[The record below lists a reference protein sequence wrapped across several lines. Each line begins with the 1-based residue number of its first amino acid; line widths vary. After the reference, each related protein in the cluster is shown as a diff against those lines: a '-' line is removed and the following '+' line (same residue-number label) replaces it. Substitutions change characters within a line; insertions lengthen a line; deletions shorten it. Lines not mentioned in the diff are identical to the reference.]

1 MVNCPVCL
9 SSHTLPL
16 SWWRSLLSPPPLL
29 ENHPSFPLWPDTS
42 FSDVFLQSTGETLL
56 HRRSQSGPMYVRKVI
71 LFPQFPTQ
79 SQWYTECYVAIA
91 HSMFNTRIW
100 VWALRTLSLVSSTD
114 FPPSFFSCQVHLFP
128 KIPVLLPTGYIPDNW
143 GQGTHISLVLTTVN
157 AWERTRNNMH
167 KASDSLYHVY

>member
-1 MVNCPVCL
+1 MVNCPVRL
-9 SSHTLPL
+9 SSHALPL

-42 FSDVFLQSTGETLL
+42 FSDVFLQSAGEALL
-56 HRRSQSGPMYVRKVI
+56 HRRSQSGPMYVSKVI

-114 FPPSFFSCQVHLFP
+114 FPRASSVAKSTCFQQSPSFFLQDVSLITEARGLTFP
-128 KIPVLLPTGYIPDNW
+128 
-143 GQGTHISLVLTTVN
+143 
-157 AWERTRNNMH
+157 
-167 KASDSLYHVY
+167 